1 MGDSSGGCLT
11 LQLLYLIK
19 ALNLPEPLGGVLI
32 SPFIDHDLKSES
44 WHLNWNSDYLSLD
57 IHGIAWAMSIYA
69 NGKTVTNPF
78 VSPINLD
85 LRGLP
90 PLLIQVGDAEV
101 VLNDS
106 EKLHKRATDQGVL
119 SELQVYRD
127 MFHVFQG
134 SVVSLQCRIVFTNR
148 DAVFSYIPEAKE
160 AVKRIGIFFK
170 ERRESFGADTDGSHP
185 LGLQVNIRRT
195 RSTYIEELDFVAK
208 E

>member
-19 ALNLPEPLGGVLI
+19 AMDLPEPLGGVLI

-44 WHLNWNSDYLSLD
+44 WHLNWNSDCLSLD

-90 PLLIQVGDAEV
+90 PLLIQVGEAEV

-127 MFHVFQG
+127 MFHVFQ
-134 SVVSLQCRIVFTNR
+134 
-148 DAVFSYIPEAKE
+148 VFSYIPEAKE

-170 ERRESFGADTDGSHP
+170 ERVSSEAITVGSHP

-195 RSTYIEELDFVAK
+195 RSTYVEELDFVAK